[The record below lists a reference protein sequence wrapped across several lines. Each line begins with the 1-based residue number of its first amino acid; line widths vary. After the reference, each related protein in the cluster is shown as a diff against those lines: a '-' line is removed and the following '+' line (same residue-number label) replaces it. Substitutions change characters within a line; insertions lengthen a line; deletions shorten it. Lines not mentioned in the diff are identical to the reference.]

1 MTYGEWEAGVP
12 EEIKGDSLW
21 KIRAYR
27 LGLFLSDLVWNDA
40 DTLLKNR
47 KTATIADQLVRAAGH
62 ISACIA
68 EGYSRDTGKARA
80 VFYEY
85 AMGSARESRD
95 WYYKARRAF
104 DLKVTK
110 HRLDIAM
117 QIIRLTL
124 KMASVER
131 GLNRR
136 ASG

>member
-1 MTYGEWEAGVP
+1 MTYAEWEAGVP
-12 EEIKGDSLW
+12 DEIRGDSLW
-21 KIRAYR
+21 KMRAYR

-40 DTLLKNR
+40 DLLLKNR
-47 KTATIADQLVRAAGH
+47 KTVSIADQLVRAAGH
-62 ISACIA
+62 ISPCIA

-104 DLKVTK
+104 DDKVIK
-110 HRLDIAM
+110 HRLDISM

-136 ASG
+136 ASA